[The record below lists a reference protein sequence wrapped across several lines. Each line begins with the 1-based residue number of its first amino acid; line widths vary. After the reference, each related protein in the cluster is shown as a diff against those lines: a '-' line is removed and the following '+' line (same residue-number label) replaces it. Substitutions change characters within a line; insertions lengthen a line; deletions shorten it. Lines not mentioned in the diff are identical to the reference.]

1 MMHISEGEGTRGCK
15 EVKER
20 EKDQGLRRGSRV
32 NALFELCK
40 IAAWERGGVCVCVC
54 LSVTEEAERRRKQGK
69 STDTSMINVKRCEM
83 G

>member
-40 IAAWERGGVCVCVC
+40 IAAWERGGMCVC

>member
-1 MMHISEGEGTRGCK
+1 M
-15 EVKER
+15 
-20 EKDQGLRRGSRV
+20 
-32 NALFELCK
+32 
-40 IAAWERGGVCVCVC
+40 CVC